1 MAGCSCLGP
10 SHSVLWRCPRLQILA
25 RILRSSDY
33 LGPLRPHSLLCRTRG
48 PLFGQAVGLVV
59 IAFGAAVSFAL
70 AEDVE
75 GTADV
80 VSVAD
85 SAFAALA
92 LELVV
97 VAHAQRHSLVSCC
110 TVCHLC
116 RVSLN

>member
-1 MAGCSCLGP
+1 MFD
-10 SHSVLWRCPRLQILA
+10 Q
-25 RILRSSDY
+25 
-33 LGPLRPHSLLCRTRG
+33 T
-48 PLFGQAVGLVV
+48 VGLVV
-59 IAFGAAVSFAL
+59 IAFVAAVPFAVAEDVDGTAAVVSVADSVL
-70 AEDVE
+70 VAFAVDPFVAEDVE
-75 GTADV
+75 GTAAV

-92 LELVV
+92 VELVV